1 MKHYKNFTTYKPEVN
16 PFNNDNVIFCKDENG
31 NDWYDLVKTFQSDTV
46 KLMYDKEGNISSVTK
61 DASGLFPA
69 ELNILEV
76 EKVEENFDQFKYR
89 IVDGKIVVRIP
100 NENDIRNTRNSMLRS
115 LDDVVSNPLRFNSFS
130 QDTKDKLA
138 QYRLDLLDI
147 TEQIGF
153 PENVQ
158 WPTMPELK

>member
-1 MKHYKNFTTYKPEVN
+1 
-16 PFNNDNVIFCKDENG
+16 
-31 NDWYDLVKTFQSDTV
+31 
-46 KLMYDKEGNISSVTK
+46 
-61 DASGLFPA
+61 
-69 ELNILEV
+69 
-76 EKVEENFDQFKYR
+76 
-89 IVDGKIVVRIP
+89 
-100 NENDIRNTRNSMLRS
+100 MLRN

>member
-1 MKHYKNFTTYKPEVN
+1 MKHYKNFTIYKPEIN
-16 PFNNDNVIFCKDENG
+16 PFNNDNVVFCKDENG
-31 NDWYDLVKTFQSDTV
+31 NDWYNLVKKFQPDTV
-46 KLMYDKEGNISSVTK
+46 KLMYDKEGNINSVTK
-61 DASGLFPA
+61 DASGLFPND
-69 ELNILEV
+69 LSVLEV

-89 IVDGKIVVRIP
+89 IVDGKIIVRVP
-100 NENDIRNTRNSMLRS
+100 NENDIRNTRNVMLRN

-153 PENVQ
+153 PENVK